1 LASCRAN
8 THTSLSRYRLAPFPI
23 FDHFFHPLTTTH
35 TPVER
40 ERGEEEIESVKRTGA
55 GEEGDDDDDDD
66 GDG

>member
-1 LASCRAN
+1 
-8 THTSLSRYRLAPFPI
+8 
-23 FDHFFHPLTTTH
+23 
-35 TPVER
+35 VER